1 MHIMRLVDLGRNR
14 FWDNL
19 TNNTKY
25 LVDSTFSINAYSY
38 VFKIQFTNN
47 QNGGNV
53 DNIFETLFNIKS
65 KWKLIRRTLHII

>member
-1 MHIMRLVDLGRNR
+1 MHIIRLVDLGRNR

-19 TNNTKY
+19 TNNTKH